1 MSALTSKD
9 ILCKQPGETI
19 VVSMDFSNWI
29 SSSVTISNPD
39 ISVDITGLTITGE
52 AISGQ
57 TVQMTIAGGIDGA
70 TYRIQVLVE
79 TSDSQILIGDGILK
93 VRDR

>member
-1 MSALTSKD
+1 MSILTSKD
-9 ILCKQPGETI
+9 ILCKQSGETI

-29 SSSVTISNPD
+29 DTAVTLSNPST
-39 ISVDITGLTITGE
+39 SVDISGLTITGE
-52 AISGQ
+52 TVSGQ
-57 TVQMTIAGGIDGA
+57 TIQMTIAGGTNGA